1 MKEIKRYLEKREGE
15 YSFYFEDLKS
25 GYTYGFNE
33 EKKMPA
39 AGCIKVPIA
48 IAVMKEVEN
57 GNIPLNELI
66 EIAEDDKAT
75 GYFGIISEFT
85 DKKYSI
91 KELIAAMLIQSDNT
105 AACKFIKIIGMNRIN
120 DLIREI
126 GLKSTMVKKYPSN
139 IKLEDE
145 NENITT
151 SYDLSKALKLL
162 RDGEVLT
169 KENSEFILK
178 ALQKHQPTRK
188 IPFYLPKEIQMKVAN
203 KIGVLDNLENDMV
216 LVSTEKGDFV
226 FTVMANNLPSNV
238 YGVTT
243 ISKSGKMMYD
253 MIDKDWN

>member
-1 MKEIKRYLEKREGE
+1 MKEIKRYLETREGE

-33 EKKMPA
+33 KNQMPA

-48 IAVMKEVEN
+48 MAVMKEVEN
-57 GNIPLNELI
+57 GNISLSELV
-66 EIAEDDKAT
+66 EITEDDKAS
-75 GYFGIISEFT
+75 GFFGIISEFT
-85 DKKYSI
+85 NKKYSI
-91 KELIAAMLIQSDNT
+91 KELIVAMLIQSDNT
-105 AACKFIKIIGMNRIN
+105 AACKIIKIIGMNKIN
-120 DLIREI
+120 DLIQNI

-162 RDGEVLT
+162 RNEEVLT
-169 KENSEFILK
+169 KENSEFILQV
-178 ALQKHQPTRK
+178 LQKQQPTSK
-188 IPFYLPKEIQMKVAN
+188 IPFYLPKEIQAKAAN
-203 KIGVLDNLENDMV
+203 KIGLLDNLENDMV
-216 LVSTEKGDFV
+216 LVSTKKGDFV
-226 FTVMANNLPSNV
+226 FTVMANKLPSNV